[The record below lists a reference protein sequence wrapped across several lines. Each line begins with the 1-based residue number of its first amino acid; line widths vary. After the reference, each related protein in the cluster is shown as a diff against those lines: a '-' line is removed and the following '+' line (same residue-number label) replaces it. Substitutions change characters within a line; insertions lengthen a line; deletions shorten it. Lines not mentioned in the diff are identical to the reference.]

1 MFNLKIRLLRKSFTT
16 DKPNII
22 PDPNELAE
30 LLLSS
35 LDKKDPSYES
45 VQWYL
50 IKTIPCFYIPDH
62 SIDNGTV
69 ELTSS
74 EFVVFYKGSTTKAN
88 IELLTEG
95 VKKLNNFMG
104 VVAHWELHTN
114 NEELGI
120 EPNTFPWREGVNM
133 TCLNGLNFGY
143 LYKQNVPKPNVLIKS
158 PQRLTL
164 SIDKEVELEYILKFL
179 NSLHKLLVKSCPFNY
194 QAIGSHMN
202 TFIGDQESLYYN
214 FHLNDNGCINEVY
227 IESLAGITDEIVRLF
242 DKPLHC
248 LFFED
253 QQEFNV
259 SFKSNEYFIPKEGTH
274 FITVI
279 PGFVTGKIKVG
290 GQLKY
295 TPAGSFLSS
304 VNHQLSTGNRTFV
317 EMHQEGD
324 WVAAEIPGIGITK
337 TRSKVVESA
346 LTGLRGGRRSMTSDA
361 YQVEVITEKPVVLR
375 NIGAQRRFGLGRLG
389 IIS

>member
-35 LDKKDPSYES
+35 PDKKDPSYES

-69 ELTSS
+69 ELASS

-88 IELLTEG
+88 IELLTEE
-95 VKKLNNFMG
+95 VKKLNIYHG
-104 VVAHWELHTN
+104 VVASWSNHNKT
-114 NEELGI
+114 EELGM
-120 EPNTFPWREGVNM
+120 EPNTFPWREGENM
-133 TCLNGLNFGY
+133 MTLNGLNFGY
-143 LYKQNVPKPNVLIKS
+143 LYKQNVPKPQILVSS

-164 SIDKEVELEYILKFL
+164 TIDKEVELENAIRFL

-202 TFIGDQESLYYN
+202 SFIGDEESLYYN
-214 FHLNDNGCINEVY
+214 FHLNDNGNVGEIY
-227 IESLAGITDEIVRLF
+227 IESLGGITDEIVKLF
-242 DKPLHC
+242 DEPLHC

-253 QQEFNV
+253 QVEFNV
-259 SFKSNEYFIPKEGTH
+259 SFKNNEYFISKEGTH

-290 GQLKY
+290 GQVKH

-304 VNHQLSTGNRTFV
+304 INHQLSTGNRNTV

-324 WVAAEIPGIGITK
+324 WAVADIPGIGITK